1 MFLPAAHRPRQ
12 GQRGVAR
19 QSHPLA
25 VRISAD
31 GERADR
37 TIVNAKIGA
46 S

>member
-1 MFLPAAHRPRQ
+1 LSGSPMPARPSLSRE
-12 GQRGVAR
+12 G
-19 QSHPLA
+19 A

-31 GERADR
+31 RERADR